1 MDSHVWNDL
10 LFQSLS
16 VGIVLQYSNTSI
28 FNCNAAAESMLGRSR
43 LELMQSGAIFQKEYS
58 FLENGAVFPEQSYP
72 AAIAFA
78 TGQPVRDTAIRVLR
92 PDYTVGWLRVGA
104 TPIVLKGELKPC
116 CVITS
121 LYDVSDHKQMEND
134 MLRRNDELSQRFSRH
149 TVRLKLALGQLEL
162 AVNASD
168 TGLWDWDLL
177 TDQIYFSAKWK
188 SQLGYVEQE
197 IGSGLDEWEGRIHAG
212 DHDRVFDAIHAY
224 LQKSDESLENEYRM
238 LHRNGSYRWM
248 LSRAMAIRDSQG
260 KPVRI
265 LGSHIDITERKLAEQ
280 SLLRLTQELRD
291 VSRELAR
298 VEEAERRR
306 FVQEL
311 HDTIGAALSALSIN
325 MTIMRNQL
333 SRGAFGEMELRLG
346 DSISLLDETTDAT
359 RNLMAELR
367 PPVLDDYGL
376 AAAIRWQADVF
387 SERNDLKVA
396 VDISG
401 LENRFEPE
409 VEISIFRIVQS
420 ALTNVSKHARASSV
434 DIVLSVDA
442 GDTTLTI
449 SDNGV
454 GFSADISTPHRANP
468 TWGLV
473 SMRERAEAVGG
484 SLTINSIVGKGTQV
498 IVRLGK

>member
-1 MDSHVWNDL
+1 MDSHVWHDL
-10 LFQSLS
+10 LFESLS
-16 VGIVLQYSNTSI
+16 IGIVLQYSNTSI
-28 FNCNAAAESMLGRSR
+28 ANCNAAAEAMLGRSKQ
-43 LELMQSGAIFQKEYS
+43 ELMQSGAIFQKEYS
-58 FLENGAVFPEQSYP
+58 FLENGTVFPEQSYP
-72 AAIAFA
+72 AFIAFA
-78 TGQPVRDTAIRVLR
+78 TGQAVRDATIRVLR
-92 PDYTVGWLRVGA
+92 PDYSVGWLRVSA
-104 TPIVLKGELKPC
+104 TPIGLKGGQTPC

-134 MLRRNDELSQRFSRH
+134 MLRRNDDLSQRFSRH
-149 TVRLKLALGQLEL
+149 TIRLKLALDQLEL
-162 AVNASD
+162 AVNASN
-168 TGLWDWDLL
+168 TGLWNWDLR
-177 TDQIYFSAKWK
+177 TDQIYFSGKWK
-188 SQLGYVEQE
+188 SQLGYAEHE
-197 IGSGLDEWEGRIHAG
+197 IGSGIHEWEGRIHAE
-212 DHDRVFDAIHAY
+212 DHDPVFDAIHLY
-224 LQKSDESLENEYRM
+224 LQKSEDMLENEYRM
-238 LHRNGSYRWM
+238 LHRNGSHRWM
-248 LSRAMAIRDSQG
+248 LSRAMAIRDAEG

-280 SLLRLTQELRD
+280 SLLRLTKELRD

-333 SRGAFGEMELRLG
+333 SQGAFGDIESRLG

-376 AAAIRWQADVF
+376 AAAIRWQADLF

-420 ALTNVSKHARASSV
+420 ALTNVSKHAKASNV

-442 GDTTLTI
+442 GDTILTI
-449 SDNGV
+449 TDNGV
-454 GFSADISTPHRANP
+454 GFSADASAPHRANP

-484 SLTINSIVGKGTQV
+484 SLTINSTVGKGTQV